1 METMG
6 GNIVASLPTLSS
18 PPTSDMALA
27 IRRLSVLP
35 SRSRALHFGC
45 VTGVAK
51 PLISPS
57 SSLSSSSSSSSSPI
71 ENNEPSSKKNIK
83 LEAIKSVGITQLV
96 NHTQDLITRARQPLF
111 EDDPVDEN
119 GHTKQSIAQ
128 IQESTRMES
137 AILDALS
144 HYSSRHNTFSV
155 GGQCIEVLGVEVTP
169 DLKTAKT
176 YWCLP
181 RSLDLHAIPDI
192 KIKALITRMQQQLT
206 EQGGKIQG
214 LAHARLRA
222 YHPPKIV
229 WVPAEHVSKDLMRG
243 ASFDGAG
250 GNKKQHGRR

>member
-1 METMG
+1 
-6 GNIVASLPTLSS
+6 
-18 PPTSDMALA
+18 
-27 IRRLSVLP
+27 
-35 SRSRALHFGC
+35 
-45 VTGVAK
+45 
-51 PLISPS
+51 
-57 SSLSSSSSSSSSPI
+57 
-71 ENNEPSSKKNIK
+71 
-83 LEAIKSVGITQLV
+83 VGITQLV

-111 EDDPVDEN
+111 EDEPVDEH
-119 GHTKQSIAQ
+119 GHIKQSIAQ

-181 RSLDLHAIPDI
+181 RCLDLRAIPDS

-206 EQGGKIQG
+206 ERGGRIQG

-243 ASFDGAG
+243 VSFDGAG